1 MEDKCASPQPG
12 GTLDA
17 TQCSIL
23 RNLVAVGRSL
33 CTQAKAP
40 RIPLADVCDEAEQA
54 LAGSCELA
62 AIITRLTESIEQQL
76 ERHRQFDW
84 QIHPDQRPI
93 GEGIPET
100 MVDGWLPPGMWK
112 TTWQQLVCRYA
123 YSTHRKRLMRGLLI
137 ALHML
142 AKAGCTKVMIG
153 GSFVSTKFAPQDID
167 MCWFEDGM
175 DNALLDPV
183 LAEDSLITRQTK
195 LGIDAYAA
203 EDWKKKLLSNQCLS
217 YEDEL
222 DYSQFEPLP
231 MARAVGV
238 LLIDP
243 SESLPEPD
251 AFYQESSP
259 EFDK

>member
-1 MEDKCASPQPG
+1 MENKGASPSPG
-12 GTLDA
+12 GTQDA
-17 TQCSIL
+17 NAQSSRL
-23 RNLVAVGRSL
+23 RNLVAVARSL
-33 CTQAKAP
+33 CKQVKAP

-54 LAGSCELA
+54 LSGSSELEP
-62 AIITRLTESIEQQL
+62 IIVKLTKSIGEQL
-76 ERHRQFDW
+76 DRHRQFDW
-84 QIHPDQRPI
+84 QNSPVELPV

-100 MVDGWLPPGMWK
+100 TVDGWLPPGTWT
-112 TTWQQLVCRYA
+112 TTWSQLVARYA
-123 YSTHRKRLMRGLLI
+123 YSTHRKRLLRGLLV

-142 AKAGCTKVMIG
+142 KKAGCTKVMIG
-153 GSFVSTKFAPQDID
+153 GSFVSSKFAPHDID

-175 DNALLDPV
+175 DNVNLDPV
-183 LAEDSLITRQTK
+183 LAADAIARQMK
-195 LGIDAYAA
+195 LGLDAHAA
-203 EDWKKKLLSNQCLS
+203 EDWKKKLLSNQCLW
-217 YEDEL
+217 YDDEP

-231 MARAVGV
+231 KVRAVGV